1 MLLHVLG
8 GLASLPK
15 IKAGDLVLKT
25 CLLIFAAASMVGCG
39 GSASLLTSKA
49 STPSGSTSTSG
60 SNSNSPSAAT
70 SSTSTSSSTANRN
83 PAQGHTL
90 ADLEDSNGWTGYA
103 LLPPW
108 YGICGSCSPTG
119 PQTTWSSSQGVNSPS
134 LTGKSMQFT
143 IGGKVKYSDVLWNN
157 HLIGQFSS
165 QGMPDS
171 NNSID
176 SASHNFVYDVYFFGN
191 QIGSAQALEFDINQF
206 VNGHSYIW
214 GHECRIAGGNEWD
227 VWDNPGQKWLP
238 TGVGCWPRNNQW
250 NHLTIQVQR
259 TSDGHLLFQSI
270 TLNGSTATLNRY
282 DTPTPTQWSGIT
294 VNYQQDG
301 NQEQQPYSIWLDKFN
316 FRYW

>member
-1 MLLHVLG
+1 MK
-8 GLASLPK
+8 S
-15 IKAGDLVLKT
+15 
-25 CLLIFAAASMVGCG
+25 CLLLFAAAIMVGCG
-39 GSASLLTSKA
+39 SDTLLTNKA
-49 STPSGSTSTSG
+49 GTATG
-60 SNSNSPSAAT
+60 SNSPS
-70 SSTSTSSSTANRN
+70 SSLSTSNNTS
-83 PAQGHTL
+83 AQGNIF
-90 ADLEDSNGWTGYA
+90 ADLQRSSGWMGYA
-103 LLPPW
+103 LLPPG
-108 YGICGSCSPTG
+108 YGICGSCSPSG

-134 LTGKSMQFT
+134 LSGKSMQFT

-157 HLIGQFSS
+157 HLIGHFSS

-171 NNSID
+171 NNSIN

-206 VNGHSYIW
+206 VNGRSYIW

-227 VWDNPGQKWLP
+227 VWDNPGQKWHA
-238 TGVGCWPRNNQW
+238 TGVACFPKNNQW

-282 DTPTPTQWSGIT
+282 DTPTSTSWSGIT

-301 NQEQQPYSIWLDKFN
+301 NQAQQPYSIWLDN
-316 FRYW
+316 LSFRYW